1 MHRIGFTSCA
11 HGMFLPT
18 GSTPALPRDESKLH
32 TTHTAAAACGL
43 WSPPTTCWHRRN
55 SVPPLGTRAWPE
67 RHSLRMRLA
76 CSRRRRRTDG
86 VDHVRMPL
94 DSRSAPWHT
103 RATHAA
109 PPARRAPALTTVS
122 GWSCHDALSLDA
134 SL

>member
-1 MHRIGFTSCA
+1 MHRICFTSCA

-32 TTHTAAAACGL
+32 TTHTADAACGL
-43 WSPPTTCWHRRN
+43 WSSPTTCGHRRN

-86 VDHVRMPL
+86 VDHFRHAPRQPQRTMAYACHP
-94 DSRSAPWHT
+94 RS
-103 RATHAA
+103 
-109 PPARRAPALTTVS
+109 S
-122 GWSCHDALSLDA
+122 SCEACACSHHGVWLELP
-134 SL
+134 